1 MKFRGVNCSR
11 SRKLFP
17 LVCSFFPILSSHDL
31 CDPTP
36 VALLIP
42 GQAVADP
49 LCAQRAAPSH
59 AVLLCKL
66 CLLLPPCSGCCFS
79 AAFLG
84 QPLGQKV
91 GRWSSRVLGA
101 AKHWRHLGGYVPQGK
116 LYAEKNVFPSLFLQG
131 SGPLKV
137 VGFFLKCWWFF
148 LYQKRHMLTA
158 KLCKKKLILLK
169 SGEQQLKPDLAER
182 PGAHL
187 LDLVHGAGSGK
198 HRPPECLNS
207 CEQEQS
213 IHHKNVRRNFL

>member
-1 MKFRGVNCSR
+1 METGEPGGGKKFRGVNCSR

-101 AKHWRHLGGYVPQGK
+101 AKHWRHLEVMCLRVNCMQRRMCSLRCFLRGV
-116 LYAEKNVFPSLFLQG
+116 APSR
-131 SGPLKV
+131 
-137 VGFFLKCWWFF
+137 W
-148 LYQKRHMLTA
+148 
-158 KLCKKKLILLK
+158 
-169 SGEQQLKPDLAER
+169 LAF
-182 PGAHL
+182 
-187 LDLVHGAGSGK
+187 S
-198 HRPPECLNS
+198 
-207 CEQEQS
+207 
-213 IHHKNVRRNFL
+213 